1 MMEPHERF
9 DESEIRAAE
18 RRLETSL
25 EAVDRTAW
33 VFDYTSDA
41 VFDGGGEHAV
51 VGRDSLLAM
60 ASSMSPL
67 TKVSIRP
74 LRTEGRDG
82 LATVWV
88 EGSWVSGS
96 AESGPINVA
105 VRGIILW
112 RREADGV
119 WRVAMEHIG

>member
-1 MMEPHERF
+1 MHPHDRF

-18 RRLETSL
+18 HRLETAL
-25 EAVDRTAW
+25 GAADRTAW
-33 VFDYTSDA
+33 VFEYTADA

-60 ASSMSPL
+60 AASMRPL
-67 TKVSIRP
+67 TEVSIRP

-82 LATVWV
+82 LATVWAQA
-88 EGSWVSGS
+88 SWVSGS
-96 AESGPINVA
+96 AESNRTHVE
-105 VRGIILW
+105 VRGMILW

-119 WRVAMEHIG
+119 WRVAMEHLG